1 MTHDESA
8 ARANSIQ
15 EFDKIELKMDAIWKA
30 RDNEAGAVKDR
41 ALLVWGF
48 LMFCYGGYAY
58 LAARVL
64 LNCGSDQLCSSHLDA
79 INMALLILSL
89 ITLRLSINWVRMMKG
104 AVAWAQNFDYLAEAF
119 QHQFLPL
126 CKGERKYPCF
136 QSKGLS
142 DSAEATIEG
151 VKRNKNCNE
160 CQGDP
165 SYACI
170 FSVANPT
177 SGYYPDIDESA
188 LTTKGGAYSP
198 AKVTVAIARMSLIIS
213 LILCLVHLIAA
224 CFGVDSC
231 RSFVINHKGWVKG
244 CVITLTF
251 LFAGSPFVHLKSGF
265 RAIKPLL
272 NVLYMND
279 TISVGLRDIKE
290 IRKIYASKNGGAE

>member
-1 MTHDESA
+1 MTQTERNA
-8 ARANSIQ
+8 MQ
-15 EFDKIELKMDAIWKA
+15 EFDKIKLKMDAIWKA

-58 LAARVL
+58 LAAKVL
-64 LNCGSDQLCSSHLDA
+64 LNCGIDQLCSSHLDA

-89 ITLRLSINWVRMMKG
+89 ITLRLSLNWVRMMKG

-119 QHQFLPL
+119 QHQFLRT
-126 CKGERKYPCF
+126 RKQDSPCF
-136 QSKGLS
+136 QPKGFS
-142 DSAEATIEG
+142 DGAKATIEG

-177 SGYYPDIDESA
+177 LGFYPDIDESS
-188 LTTKGGAYSP
+188 LTTNGGAYSP
-198 AKVTVAIARMSLIIS
+198 AKVTIAIARMSLIIS
-213 LILCLVHLIAA
+213 LLLCLVHLIVA

-244 CVITLTF
+244 CVITLTC

-279 TISVGLRDIKE
+279 TISVGLRDIKD
-290 IRKIYASKNGGAE
+290 IGKIYASKDGGAK